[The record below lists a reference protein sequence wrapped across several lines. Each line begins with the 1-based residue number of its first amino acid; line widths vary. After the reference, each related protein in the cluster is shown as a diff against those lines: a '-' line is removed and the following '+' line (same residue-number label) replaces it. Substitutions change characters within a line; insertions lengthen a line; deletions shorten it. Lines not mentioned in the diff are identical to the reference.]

1 MLKEWEVVLVS
12 YLVFKHLDFLS
23 VETFVSINQNIT
35 FGLQCRLCVFMIAD
49 LFHGIWREKSMR
61 KGMNHILKQNI
72 RQKVLEKGFYL
83 NELIQMEIKMG
94 ANWIK
99 SLGVCL
105 V

>member
-23 VETFVSINQNIT
+23 VDIFVSINQNIT
-35 FGLQCRLCVFMIAD
+35 FALQCRLCVFMIAD
-49 LFHGIWREKSMR
+49 LFHGIWRKKSMR

-72 RQKVLEKGFYL
+72 RQKVLEKGFNL

-94 ANWIK
+94 PNWIK
-99 SLGVCL
+99 SLGMCL